1 MGSWFAIS
9 DVTVPLKMSTP
20 FRFTVISDH
29 HAGAG
34 GQSLDK
40 ARKAIQKA
48 MGKRPDA
55 TFLLRDFV
63 HGRKAVPRIELA
75 LKGIKAP
82 LGVYAV
88 LGNHDRVECLSSCI
102 FPSASRR

>member
-55 TFLLRDFV
+55 SFCSEILCTV
-63 HGRKAVPRIELA
+63 EKQSHA
-75 LKGIKAP
+75 LNLP
-82 LGVYAV
+82 
-88 LGNHDRVECLSSCI
+88 
-102 FPSASRR
+102 